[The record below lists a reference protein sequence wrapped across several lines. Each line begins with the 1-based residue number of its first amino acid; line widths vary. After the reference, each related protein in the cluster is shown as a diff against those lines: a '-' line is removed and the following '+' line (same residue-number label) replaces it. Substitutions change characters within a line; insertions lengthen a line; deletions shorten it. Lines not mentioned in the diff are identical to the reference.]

1 MSRPGAADPGAA
13 VERLCRELN
22 LDAASAAEALR
33 EFTALRGTYSLEV
46 SGAGRDRAGT
56 GGRGPAPV
64 EPAGRGAAPVTA
76 APVPA
81 GRGSALVGLR
91 AVRRLPPEP
100 RAHRGEQPDGG
111 ERRLPDPH
119 PALRTP
125 QVSARPCPALSCPA
139 RALPW
144 PRSTL
149 PCPPLPV
156 PCPALLCQSR

>member
-1 MSRPGAADPGAA
+1 MSCPGAADPGAA

-33 EFTALRGTYSLEV
+33 DFTALRGTYSLEV
-46 SGAGRDRAGT
+46 SGAGWGRAG
-56 GGRGPAPV
+56 GDGRRPAPA
-64 EPAGRGAAPVTA
+64 EPAGRGAAPLTA

-81 GRGSALVGLR
+81 GRSAALVGLR

-125 QVSARPCPALSCPA
+125 QVSAPPAGRALPVPSAGSALPALPCPALPSFACPA
-139 RALPW
+139 
-144 PRSTL
+144 L
-149 PCPPLPV
+149 PCPG
-156 PCPALLCQSR
+156 R